1 MGTQHRCRRCKKIV
15 CILFCSVQD
24 PDSENENH
32 RVHKDGD
39 HRCSNDKSFSCSICE
54 EQFTTKEE
62 LDAHLETPHK
72 SFTYVRQTSGNFECP
87 TCEQV
92 FRIPSDLQNHIESSH
107 DESYSSFKLLS
118 NASSSWKNGF
128 EETLQESLSS
138 TLETLGIPRLP
149 EISKRIRQNFEG
161 LLIDKDGNI
170 ENDDSD
176 EEYIEEPENIL
187 DKYLINTRKRKL
199 IDDQSKSDK
208 RQKTG
213 TRSNS
218 KEISTLVCDICTA
231 AFTRKDNLA
240 RHKRNKH
247 K

>member
-1 MGTQHRCRRCKKIV
+1 M
-15 CILFCSVQD
+15 
-24 PDSENENH
+24 
-32 RVHKDGD
+32 
-39 HRCSNDKSFSCSICE
+39 
-54 EQFTTKEE
+54 
-62 LDAHLETPHK
+62 
-72 SFTYVRQTSGNFECP
+72 
-87 TCEQV
+87 
-92 FRIPSDLQNHIESSH
+92 
-107 DESYSSFKLLS
+107 
-118 NASSSWKNGF
+118 
-128 EETLQESLSS
+128 QESLSS
-138 TLETLGIPRLP
+138 TLETFGIPRLP